1 MIESQVVYTCILSQC
16 IAYLKVKKNVIISS
30 MLQENLG
37 RIMKNMLHPKNRII
51 LQEVVNALRSL
62 CETEGIPSY
71 KVLKTICSCGK

>member
-1 MIESQVVYTCILSQC
+1 
-16 IAYLKVKKNVIISS
+16 

-37 RIMKNMLHPKNRII
+37 RVMKNMLNQKRII

>member
-1 MIESQVVYTCILSQC
+1 MIESQVVYTCILSRR
-16 IAYLKVKKNVIISS
+16 IAYLKVRKNVIISS

-37 RIMKNMLHPKNRII
+37 RVMKNMLNQNRII

>member
-1 MIESQVVYTCILSQC
+1 MIESRELYTCILSRC
-16 IAYLKVKKNVIISS
+16 IAYRKVRKNVIVSS
-30 MLQENLG
+30 MLQETLG
-37 RIMKNMLHPKNRII
+37 RVMKNMLHQKRII